1 MRKWIGLVALLA
13 AGVFSAVVYPD
24 LPERMPTHWNFA
36 GEADG
41 WSSRFRGAVMLPLV
55 GLAIWILLQVLPR
68 IDPLRVNFEKFRSTY
83 DTAIN
88 AILLF
93 IAATH
98 VFVIG
103 VALGWPL
110 DVTRGLPIG
119 IGVVCILVGNVL
131 PRARRNWMFGVRTPW
146 TLTNERVWERT
157 HRLAG
162 YLFVLLGVALL
173 VAAALP
179 VVLPTEAVMASVAVV
194 AAILFIYSFVA
205 WRQESSL

>member
-1 MRKWIGLVALLA
+1 MRKWIGLLALLA
-13 AGVFSAVVYPD
+13 AGIFSAVVYAD

-55 GLAIWILLQVLPR
+55 GLAIWALLQLLPR
-68 IDPLRVNFEKFRSTY
+68 IDPLRENFEKFRSTY

-93 IAATH
+93 IAASH

-110 DVTRGLPIG
+110 DVKRGLPIG

-179 VVLPTEAVMASVAVV
+179 VVLPTEAVMASIAVV
-194 AAILFIYSFVA
+194 AAITFIYSFVA